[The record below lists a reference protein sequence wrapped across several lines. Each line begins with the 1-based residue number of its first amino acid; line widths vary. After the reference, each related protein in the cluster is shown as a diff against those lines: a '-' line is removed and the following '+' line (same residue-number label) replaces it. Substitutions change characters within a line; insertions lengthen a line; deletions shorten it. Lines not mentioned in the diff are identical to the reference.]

1 MPYHKIDRVALLDIK
16 GDGVLSEAEKKMI
29 TRTWKKKR
37 GLLKR
42 IVDWTRGRF
51 NG

>member
-1 MPYHKIDRVALLDIK
+1 MPYHKIDRVALLNIK
-16 GDGVLSEAEKKMI
+16 GDGVLLEAEKKMI

-37 GLLKR
+37 GLFKR
-42 IVDWTRGRF
+42 IVDWTRGRL